1 MSNGNSP
8 DTHVF
13 PSFDFTSST
22 KTLKIYSIEA
32 SYAGTYYF
40 KVTVFYERHANVQSH
55 AFFSIDVTSYDDQE
69 AVLAVENESLQ
80 TDEER

>member
-1 MSNGNSP
+1 MTSGNTP
-8 DTHVF
+8 DVNVF

-40 KVTVFYERHANVQSH
+40 KVTVFYEKHIGVQS
-55 AFFSIDVTSYDDQE
+55 
-69 AVLAVENESLQ
+69 
-80 TDEER
+80 